1 MADTELVTLARYL
14 LSEQAEHPETEPEFW
29 TLIAQMAYVAKVIA
43 RETRRA
49 ALVGR
54 LGLVGERNPTG
65 DTQKKLDVFA
75 NEATLS
81 AFHWSGLVA
90 AIVSEEMDEPKATLS
105 GSAARYILCIDPL
118 DGSSNTD
125 TNGSVGTIFGFFR
138 RSCQGRCAGI
148 EAELREGTSLAASG
162 YVLYGPSTVFVYT
175 RGRTVTG
182 FTLDQDLGEFLLS
195 HDALQCPPRGQTY
208 SANLGHQR
216 EWDDGI
222 QRFVA
227 HLGERDPASGRPYSL
242 RYSGALVADL
252 HRILLEG
259 GIFSTRPTRRMETA
273 SFGCCTKA
281 RH

>member
-1 MADTELVTLARYL
+1 MADTQAVTLARYL
-14 LSEQAEHPETEPEFW
+14 LNEQAAHPETEPEFW

-54 LGLVGERNPTG
+54 LGLVGDRNPTG

-75 NEATLS
+75 NEAALG

-90 AIVSEEMDEPKATLS
+90 AIVSEEMDEPKETLS

-138 RSCQGRCAGI
+138 RSCQGRCASI
-148 EAELREGTSLAASG
+148 ETELREGTSLAASG
-162 YVLYGPSTVFVYT
+162 YVLYGPSTLFVYT

-182 FTLDQDLGEFLLS
+182 FTLDQDLGESSCCLMTPSSVHLVGS
-195 HDALQCPPRGQTY
+195 RTAQTSAGSESGMRGSSGSSLIWVNAIRAAADPIRCAT
-208 SANLGHQR
+208 
-216 EWDDGI
+216 
-222 QRFVA
+222 VA
-227 HLGERDPASGRPYSL
+227 R
-242 RYSGALVADL
+242 
-252 HRILLEG
+252 
-259 GIFSTRPTRRMETA
+259 
-273 SFGCCTKA
+273 
-281 RH
+281 